1 MIVSIAIGLGLGL
14 IGLGIIGMLISG
26 IQSMMKGKQDIKKI
40 VTMVV
45 PFVVFGIA
53 FAIAGTVTEAAI
65 GTMLFM
71 MAAMV
76 LLILATGLRGT
87 FNI

>member
-76 LLILATGLRGT
+76 LLMLATGLRGT

>member
-1 MIVSIAIGLGLGL
+1 MIVSIAIGLSLGL
-14 IGLGIIGMLISG
+14 IGLGIIGILISG
-26 IQSMMKGKQDIKKI
+26 IQSVMKGKQDIKKI
-40 VTMVV
+40 VTMLV

-53 FAIAGTVTEAAI
+53 FGVAGTVTEAAI

-71 MAAMV
+71 MAAMA
-76 LLILATGLRGT
+76 LLIVATGIRGT

>member
-14 IGLGIIGMLISG
+14 IALGVIGMLISG
-26 IQSMMKGKQDIKKI
+26 IQSVIKGKQDIKKI
-40 VTMVV
+40 VTMLV
-45 PFVVFGIA
+45 PFAVFGIA
-53 FAIAGTVTEAAI
+53 YGIAGTVTEAAI

-76 LLILATGLRGT
+76 LLIFLTGLRGT

>member
-1 MIVSIAIGLGLGL
+1 MIVSLALGLGLGL
-14 IGLGIIGMLISG
+14 IALGVIGMLVSG
-26 IQSMMKGKQDIKKI
+26 VQSIMKGKQDIKKI
-40 VTMVV
+40 VTMIV

-53 FAIAGTVTEAAI
+53 FAIAGTVTKAAI

-76 LLILATGLRGT
+76 LFILLTGLRGT

>member
-14 IGLGIIGMLISG
+14 IGLGILGMLISG

-40 VTMVV
+40 VTMIV
-45 PFVVFGIA
+45 PFLVFGVA
-53 FAIAGTVTEAAI
+53 FAIAGTITAAAI

>member
-1 MIVSIAIGLGLGL
+1 MIVSLALGLGLGL
-14 IGLGIIGMLISG
+14 IGLGVIGMLVSG
-26 IQSMMKGKQDIKKI
+26 VQSIMKGKQDIKKI
-40 VTMVV
+40 VTMIV

-53 FAIAGTVTEAAI
+53 FAIAGTVTKAAI

-76 LLILATGLRGT
+76 LFILLTGLRGT